1 MNKIFL
7 LLIFY
12 LASCS
17 NREQKANFE
26 QSLQPTIVAVKDTCV
41 DFNSFN
47 RKVRDGLIRQDS
59 ALVEIRKLIPQ
70 IKSYFYKKGGKDF
83 SKSDWIFPVQ
93 GYTANAIGGTNGSG
107 YISSGYNYF
116 DGNKHG
122 GHPAHDIFIYDS
134 NQDCLDDKTKELVN
148 VLSMTGGIVIAYE
161 SDWVTS
167 SDLRGGKYIWI
178 YDPFS
183 NSFFYYGHNNS
194 VSVHQCQLV
203 EPGTVI
209 ATIGRTGLNAY
220 KKRSPTHLHFMQLQL
235 DDNYY
240 PRPIDCYEDLKRISK
255 K

>member
-1 MNKIFL
+1 MNKVGL
-7 LLIFY
+7 LLIFFI
-12 LASCS
+12 ASCS
-17 NREQKANFE
+17 NTEQNTNSKKLFE
-26 QSLQPTIVAVKDTCV
+26 PIIVKDKDICI
-41 DFNSFN
+41 DFNLFN
-47 RKVRDGLIRQDS
+47 DKVRDGIINQDS
-59 ALVEIRKLIPQ
+59 ALLEIRKLIP
-70 IKSYFYKKGGKDF
+70 KVKTYFYKNGGRDF
-83 SKSDWIFPVQ
+83 SRSEWVFPVQ
-93 GYTANAIGGTNGSG
+93 GYNASAIGGTNGSG
-107 YISSGYNYF
+107 YISDGYNYF
-116 DGNKHG
+116 DGNKHR

-134 NQDCLDDKTKELVN
+134 NQDCIDDKTKEYVN

-161 SDWVTS
+161 SDWDTS
-167 SDLRGGKYIWI
+167 SGLRGGKYIWI

-240 PRPIDCYEDLKRISK
+240 PRPIDCYEDLIRISK